1 MKAAGALLEE
11 PAAVN
16 SAQRFSSAMLAPVRS
31 FPDFPPAALVGPVE
45 MRALEERA
53 IADGITAEALME
65 EAGEKIAA
73 CVRQFVP
80 TPGRCL
86 VFFGKGHNG
95 GDALAAARHLA
106 ATGWRIELHAAFPWT
121 NWSPLT
127 GRKHEQLLQAFPAAG
142 NPPIP
147 QPRETLVVLDGLL
160 GIGAGGPLREPL
172 RAATQEINHFS
183 SRTTAR
189 VFALDLPTGLD
200 AETGDA
206 DADTVEADYTVTI
219 GAPKNGLL
227 ADEAINYVGR
237 LAVIPLDA
245 LTARMTGVGPSGV
258 AVPGS
263 LLPLWPRRP
272 FDIHKGDCG
281 RVGIVAGSMGY
292 IGAAIMSAEAALHAG
307 AGLVTLY
314 VPPELQALV
323 AARVAPEI
331 MVQVFTTPRALLA
344 KTHNALAV
352 GPGVG
357 RQRDTEILDVIARAP
372 LPTIIDADALNALAA
387 RSGWLWAFAGP
398 RLVTPHAGE
407 MERLVPGSVHRPRL
421 QVAEDFV
428 LRYPVALLLKG
439 ARTIVAER
447 GKVPS
452 YNTTGSPGM
461 ATGGMGDVL
470 TGVLAAVA
478 AQGLELYDSARL
490 GAWLCGR
497 AGELAIL
504 HGESEESLSATHI
517 IAHLGSAFRELREGG
532 Y

>member
-1 MKAAGALLEE
+1 
-11 PAAVN
+11 
-16 SAQRFSSAMLAPVRS
+16 MLAPVRP
-31 FPDFPPAALVGPVE
+31 FPDFPPAVVMGTAAV
-45 MRALEERA
+45 RALEERA
-53 IADGITAEALME
+53 FADGVTADALME
-65 EAGEKIAA
+65 QAGERIAA

-80 TPGRCL
+80 QSGRCL

-95 GDALAAARHLA
+95 GDALVAARHLA
-106 ATGWRIELHAAFPWT
+106 AAGWRIDLHAAFPWT
-121 NWSPLT
+121 SWSPLT
-127 GRKHEQLLQAFPAAG
+127 GRKHEQLLAAFPAAG
-142 NPPIP
+142 IPPLP
-147 QPRETLVVLDGLL
+147 QPRETVVVLDGLL

-172 RAATQEINHFS
+172 RAAAHEINRFS
-183 SRTTAR
+183 SQTTAR
-189 VFALDLPTGLD
+189 VFAIDLPTGLD
-200 AETGDA
+200 AETGEA

-219 GAPKNGLL
+219 GAPKPGLL

-245 LTARMTGVGPSGV
+245 LTARMIPHSGSGL

-281 RVGIVAGSMGY
+281 RVGIVAGSMGF

-307 AGLVTLY
+307 SGLVTLY
-314 VPPELQALV
+314 VPPELQALI

-344 KTHNALAV
+344 RTHNSLAV

-372 LPTIIDADALNALAA
+372 VPTIIDADALNALAA

-407 MERLVPGSVHRPRL
+407 MERLVPGSIHRPRQ

-428 LRYPVALLLKG
+428 ARYPVALLLKG
-439 ARTIVAER
+439 ARTIVTER
-447 GKVPS
+447 GKALS

-461 ATGGMGDVL
+461 ATGGMGDAL
-470 TGVLAAVA
+470 TGVLAALA
-478 AQGLELYDSARL
+478 AQGLELYDAARL

-497 AGELAIL
+497 AAELAIL
-504 HGESEESLSATHI
+504 AHESDESLSATHI
-517 IAHLGSAFRELREGG
+517 IQQLGGAFRELREGG